1 MIKFRKRIDFVI
13 ELSSS
18 SVKLFDRSGINN
30 VTYRTGTSDLVYNKI
45 INLID
50 YKKFVLPYIKSCLN
64 IIKSSNY
71 IIIATALYRNL
82 KNSNEIIKL
91 IEDEI
96 GQKVNIISGEEESRL
111 VSLAVKKEYPELKRI
126 LIIDAGF
133 NSTELGLIPENIFI
147 SLPVGFDKPG
157 YIQLGEVFHKL
168 KDDKD
173 LILVVTGKRIQKMG
187 YIKDPVNSL
196 KSHTILQRILKIIGN
211 HPVIGTTAS
220 PGLGCF

>member
-18 SVKLFDRSGINN
+18 SVKLFDRSRINN
-30 VTYRTGTSDLVYNKI
+30 VTYRTKTSDLVHNKVI
-45 INLID
+45 SVAD
-50 YKKFVLPYIKSCLN
+50 YKKFILPYIKSCLD
-64 IIKSSNY
+64 IIKNSNY

-82 KNSNEIIKL
+82 KNSEEIIKL
-91 IEDEI
+91 IKDEI
-96 GQKVNIISGEEESRL
+96 GQEVNIISGEEESRL

-147 SLPVGFDKPG
+147 SLPVGFDKSG
-157 YIQLGEVFHKL
+157 YIRLGEVFHRL

-187 YIKDPVNSL
+187 YI
-196 KSHTILQRILKIIGN
+196 
-211 HPVIGTTAS
+211 
-220 PGLGCF
+220 